1 MIQGPPVQLYRDNLR
16 THVPM
21 CGDYLQ
27 KGKNS
32 RNRKERQNGK
42 LIQDC
47 CKRCRSEF
55 GTNGSN
61 KRLSLFYCKA
71 STVLFMTKFCTKYR
85 KHWCYFS
92 SHRFICLAQGG
103 VALPFGWVP
112 AVIDN
117 GWHLDGGSQLWLSK
131 WLTGKCSNLNK
142 FKTNKL
148 GYIQRHNP
156 RYSN

>member
-1 MIQGPPVQLYRDNLR
+1 MLCPWIFFGLKFNMEFLKLRTSKISICKEHIIQGPPVQLYRDNLR

-21 CGDYLQ
+21 CEDYLQ
-27 KGKNS
+27 KGKKLS

-71 STVLFMTKFCTKYR
+71 STVLFMTKFCTKYW

-92 SHRFICLAQGG
+92 SHRFICLARD
-103 VALPFGWVP
+103 VALPFSVT
-112 AVIDN
+112 
-117 GWHLDGGSQLWLSK
+117 GGK
-131 WLTGKCSNLNK
+131 KK
-142 FKTNKL
+142 K
-148 GYIQRHNP
+148 IA
-156 RYSN
+156 